1 MPSEA
6 EDVNV
11 HFLHVDWYYPGTLRC
26 VDNQKRSVRVCNF
39 GDAGNIENVS
49 GQIGCVRADDGLR
62 VLPKQRFKILVPD
75 ISQPVC
81 GTKSTKTPRVCRS

>member
-11 HFLHVDWYYPGTLRC
+11 HFLHVDWDYPGTLRC
-26 VDNQKRSVRVCNF
+26 VDDQKRSVRVRNF

-49 GQIGCVRADDGLR
+49 GQIGRMRADDGFR
-62 VLPKQRFKILVPD
+62 VLPEQRFKILVPD
-75 ISQPVC
+75 ISQPV
-81 GTKSTKTPRVCRS
+81 